1 MLVFLSIAVF
11 SAIFITNLR
20 INWLNEDML
29 SLRKS
34 FRELSA
40 DHQKDFELYV
50 AAHEAFN
57 RRINEME
64 LSLEPPALKPAPKA
78 RKKNVQA
85 K

>member
-11 SAIFITNLR
+11 SAIFITNLQ
-20 INWLNEDML
+20 INRLNKDML
-29 SLRKS
+29 ALRKS
-34 FRELSA
+34 FLELSG
-40 DHQKDFELYV
+40 DHQKDFELYI